1 MKDGKHIDVYQTKLE
16 KKNIDHM
23 FEELA
28 LATITSKKYEKY
40 IDYQSELNS
49 LYQIIKKWVFIY
61 YNNKNLAM
69 IKKEELEQFNAIL
82 KKIKVEL
89 SKIDA
94 SKINKIELWY
104 SELDKLWKLSHSDGQ
119 SLEIDNKEYIDTYEI
134 IPNQVNI
141 SYMFKRLLLPT
152 LISTDY
158 ELYKAHWNNYNKILE
173 YIEKWIGI
181 YYNSDS
187 LTNISLDD
195 LNDFEITL
203 SELCYYCFRIDTR
216 YIEEI
221 DIWYGE
227 LLDLL
232 KVSAIK

>member
-1 MKDGKHIDVYQTKLE
+1 
-16 KKNIDHM
+16 
-23 FEELA
+23 
-28 LATITSKKYEKY
+28 
-40 IDYQSELNS
+40 
-49 LYQIIKKWVFIY
+49 
-61 YNNKNLAM
+61 M

-158 ELYKAHWNNYNKILE
+158 KLYKAHWNNYNKILE

-195 LNDFEITL
+195 LNDFEIIL
-203 SELCYYCFRIDTR
+203 SELYYYCFRIDTR

-232 KVSAIK
+232 KYSSK

>member
-16 KKNIDHM
+16 KKIDHM
-23 FEELA
+23 FKELA

-195 LNDFEITL
+195 LNDFEIIL